1 MKESGRPGVMI
12 YFDTR
17 KALSRLSLEQKGVL
31 FDAILDFAEF
41 GTEPELDDL
50 TGMCFDFIRPKIEW
64 DAKKYTETVWKRKY
78 AAYVREANRSGEVV
92 RPFEDWYADNTG
104 SSETGDGY

>member
-1 MKESGRPGVMI
+1 MKGSNRPGVMI

-17 KALSRLSLEQKGVL
+17 KALGRLNFEQKGKL
-31 FDAILDFAEF
+31 FDAILDFAEL

-64 DAKKYTETVWKRKY
+64 DAKKYAETVNKRKY
-78 AAYVREANRSGEVV
+78 AAYVREANKHGEEIL
-92 RPFEDWYADNTG
+92 PFGEWCADVCSPVDTEDWY
-104 SSETGDGY
+104 